1 MPKIDGELSD
11 EELEQVAGGSR
22 DMKIL
27 LERWGK
33 HIKEDV
39 NIKVPALLRPKDDLN
54 SELWDEDKKLRP
66 EVRERL
72 LEIAEKFIK
81 PTLGKD
87 AIIKDITFTGSLAN
101 YNYSDMSDIDL
112 HIIIDFADVNAD
124 KDIVKRYFN
133 AVKALWNSLHDIRI
147 KGYEVE
153 AYVQDEHEPHTST
166 GVYSVQDDKWLKEPA
181 QSDAEIDEDSVSNK
195 ANSLIDQ
202 VEQALKIMEEGSH
215 QEALTRA
222 ESLMEKIKK
231 LRRAGLE
238 SEGEYSVENLAFKT
252 LRNTG
257 YLTKLSDLKREA
269 YDAMMSIEEAEVEEA
284 KSKAKGKRFSKK
296 VKDSKTGR
304 TRTVNYGQSGKAK
317 DGGDRIRPGT
327 AKGDAYCARSAK
339 IKKCKKPP
347 CANDLSR
354 KKWKCRGSKSVAE
367 HLKLTESQLYQ
378 VVKEELIKEFNLTGI
393 DVPRIVSLKR
403 PVKKRSTAKDQVQ
416 RIETDLHATQ
426 DAVDRLEEY
435 TREIYNM
442 LIKII
447 RKNK

>member
-1 MPKIDGELSD
+1 MSKTGGELSD
-11 EELEQVAGGSR
+11 EDLEQVVGGSKN
-22 DMKIL
+22 MKVL
-27 LERWGK
+27 LESWSK
-33 HIKEDV
+33 HLKEDV
-39 NIKVPALLRPKDDLN
+39 SIKVPALLRPKDELN
-54 SELWDEDKKLRP
+54 SELWDEDKKLRSD
-66 EVRERL
+66 VRERL
-72 LEIAEKFIK
+72 LDIAEKFIK
-81 PTLGKD
+81 PTLGAD
-87 AIIKDITFTGSLAN
+87 ATIKDITFTGSLAN
-101 YNYSDMSDIDL
+101 YNYSDLSDIDL
-112 HIIIDFADVNAD
+112 HIIIDFADINKD
-124 KDIVKRYFN
+124 KEMVRKYFN

-147 KGYEVE
+147 KGFEVE
-153 AYVQDEHEPHTST
+153 AYVQGADEPHTST
-166 GVYSVQDDKWLKEPA
+166 GVYSVQDDRWLKEPV

-202 VEQALKIMEEGSH
+202 IEQALQIMEEGSH
-215 QEALTRA
+215 EEAMNRA
-222 ESLMEKIKK
+222 ELLMEKIKK

-252 LRNTG
+252 LRHTG

-367 HLKLTESQLYQ
+367 EIQ
-378 VVKEELIKEFNLTGI
+378 TGA
-393 DVPRIVSLKR
+393 DK
-403 PVKKRSTAKDQVQ
+403 
-416 RIETDLHATQ
+416 
-426 DAVDRLEEY
+426 
-435 TREIYNM
+435 
-442 LIKII
+442 
-447 RKNK
+447 

>member
-1 MPKIDGELSD
+1 MPKTDGELSD
-11 EELEQVAGGSR
+11 EELEQVAGGSST
-22 DMKIL
+22 MQIL
-27 LERWGK
+27 LERWNK
-33 HIKEDV
+33 HLKEDV

-87 AIIKDITFTGSLAN
+87 AAIKDITFTGSLAN

-166 GVYSVQDDKWLKEPA
+166 GVYSVQDDKWLKEPTP
-181 QSDAEIDEDSVSNK
+181 SDAEIDEDSVSNK
-195 ANSLIDQ
+195 SNSLIDQ

-215 QEALTRA
+215 EEALTRA

-367 HLKLTESQLYQ
+367 HLELTESQLYQ
-378 VVKEELIKEFNLTGI
+378 IVKEELIKEFNLTGI